1 MHRFNWKKYGKQQ
14 MILLLFLF
22 LIGGLSEVWGQNYAV
37 PGRTYS
43 GNLGAN
49 GEYGLRINKSGTY
62 YFKNVTG
69 GAICA
74 DADNMNVTLYFEGHN
89 ELSGRSVSGEWSTAA
104 IDLNVATRNPGQAG
118 NTFTIKSTDPK
129 NPAWLSC
136 KGAGSSW
143 AIVAGIGV
151 TGDKTT
157 LNIEGPI
164 QVYANG
170 GYYNDYKAPGIGGLC
185 WDSRRFKGGN
195 LNIKNGAYVYV
206 DYIYK
211 EEIQVSKPS
220 IIGWASITYYGTFLV
235 PKQGGYFTPDFSDTD
250 IKPTSGSWNDFK
262 LSDGTKGKIYYE
274 NGSKYHVYIQ
284 KAFSEWDYF
293 EIAGIPS
300 GTISDYWIHTT
311 KMGQVYDQKG
321 TYYKSLV
328 NSTIPSG
335 STLCLNVSNYTY
347 TGTYSG
353 PSITLDGNGK
363 KFISDGFTF
372 SPSGPLKLKNMQIEN
387 RIHVNGPVYV
397 DADNLG
403 NLTDWDVVDYD
414 APVWYCTAT
423 LEPSV
428 TDFDVWISPLEDWSK
443 YEGSYSSRN
452 QQIRAKYLD
461 GKNVYMWIPK
471 KANQYINIQ
480 NPKNVNELYK
490 STAVTVSKHNTPIN
504 FTQYVAARIN
514 GIYPYVSLEDAFKAV
529 TRDGLDVIYLQKNY
543 TTYSTTSWDKNRG
556 ADLTSKISIELSLNG
571 FTLTSD
577 ATDYLGC
584 TGSGMLELS
593 GAGSLVGVFEIQNLY
608 TELLDDKL
616 SKSLYMGD
624 ERVFRTWVDKEPA
637 GITGYLGYSW
647 NGNEY
652 YPAGKKDMGK
662 NCLWLPASKSSKTFT
677 LYDGSAEGS
686 ELIATATLSVK
697 ENHANQANAYPY
709 VDISKGDVM
718 ITPFNAEQT
727 VKYGTRQKYTA
738 TAGNTSTDRLPVFG
752 QAVSDMGKDYALTVA
767 SGGTGTAYLS
777 LYEMNIKP
785 QTKAALRINGTADIE
800 LKGTNKLEGGYSGG
814 VSFPAAQLTSASSA
828 LIWCTAN
835 DGYGKLIAC
844 GGAYGDKASPAISA
858 ESGASMTIAGGTI
871 VSRRINDE
879 GMAVADNSIEG
890 GTQKIFAGSVDAGY
904 TDGSRPTNKSGKT
917 LYKVSVTTGLE
928 PGQPYNCIYTDA
940 DPAPFWAMP
949 DEAGKIYCWQP
960 EQPLSDPKTVVTL
973 THPVSYE
980 KKEIEVAKVEP
991 HDRNVAPI
999 VIEVTDLNTRE
1010 VNSYGNLQDAF
1021 NEMQAGTPDVLS
1033 RYSLALLTRIDNLS
1047 TVQTIPANTEVT
1059 LNLQSFEIAAQNG
1072 SNIAFDASA
1081 SGAYLNITGKGNI
1094 KNTFRIVGDVFIDG
1108 VVPLTDAVVMVGG
1121 EAVFRTLV
1129 KELPVGETN
1138 TYTYSYGQKQNV
1150 PFFLHNGLAC
1160 LWLPDY
1166 GKSEELRFAVGG
1178 SGGSSTEYTA
1188 GGITTVTQRTEAI
1201 PASPVGVVARVT
1213 YGNGSINQAYN
1224 TLKEALES
1232 ARKASVELHHTD
1244 VALHLLT
1251 GVSVSGNQTMAG
1263 SFLINLDG
1271 KNITSASGG
1280 QLTVADG
1287 ARIRF
1292 YDETVGMKGTM
1303 TVDVDLKGTG
1313 QLFVPS
1319 SIRLKGTVIRD
1330 GVKDVAYWRTMVNTR
1345 YAGDG
1350 LTGIIYAGV
1359 TYPVISDETC
1369 LWLPQNNDSK
1379 EEYVFTVGSE
1389 NKVVT
1394 GYIVS
1399 ANSHDNDMTIGGS
1412 SNAARIGVTEY
1423 ATVEAAFAAL
1433 SEEGQTIELLKT
1445 SSLETALSLTRRVTI
1460 ELGKYGLTPS
1470 SLTPATPPALTI
1482 GSGGQLT
1489 VTSKTG
1495 TGELKAPLVL
1505 DGGLMYI
1512 GQGITGD
1519 HIGQVTDKTGSPLYR
1534 LLVTDLPATIP
1545 TGEHAYTFTA
1555 SDGTMVS
1562 SGQFMV
1568 RNGVACLWFPETMA
1582 GTLTFTLGSKAY
1594 KTENITVNP
1603 DHFNLETYGV
1613 SDVAQIRNGKKYRKL
1628 AEALNDAAGKTV
1640 IVLKNAVLENA
1651 VSISGS
1657 ITLETGDYSITSSA
1671 DAQITVPESANLRIT
1686 GNGSVSVGFTIISS
1700 AAGSIYSNGNL
1711 QVDRSVNM
1719 EATSKV
1725 YLNTSPAYRVN
1736 VTGLPVT
1743 ASVVYD
1749 CSNQAGRVKSSE
1761 SGELCLWM
1769 QPVNQPVNFS
1779 AEAGTDTY
1787 LATGIIITPTHVNP
1801 LTVTYVEGIAAIGD
1815 NIYDTLSE
1823 ALTLATGGETVVLRK
1838 DLTGLSGKLKA
1849 QSNATLSL
1857 DNNRLITAT
1866 EGLTLDA
1873 GNHLFTLQDGI
1884 LEGAVAI
1891 EGNVYM
1897 KNDVVMNNARVSAAG
1912 KTVWRTFLKVPA
1924 GTVSFGYRFGEIAAT
1939 CTNIQ
1944 GDVAC
1949 LWLPSSNTMQTL
1961 TVTAGD
1967 MEYALNNVIIASTH
1981 GNELD
1986 LTGGNDPVAKVGD
1999 KSFASLASALAT
2011 VTEGGVVTLLKN
2023 VSLSSVQDIT
2033 KSLTLDLGGFSFT
2046 SGNSGFNVATD
2057 KVLTIMQG
2065 SLLGTIRLDGK
2076 GGVMAGSDVKVAGIV
2091 LNKENKEC
2099 YRTLVK
2105 VGPEA
2110 GAPIECHWLE
2120 PAGLTYDLSVV
2131 QGGETYEATVPAA
2144 LNDHNTVLIA
2154 YKRVVLG
2161 TGTHSW
2167 QAGYANTNLVL
2178 AGDAVLSLENVSTTT
2193 SLHRLTIRDGALVK
2207 ASATSGMVVAEEGIH
2222 YVRSFGSPDQWESL
2236 ALPFTTAY
2244 IITEENDPL
2253 LGTTRTVL
2261 LTPATGTGTAGNFW
2275 LKTVDANGRLQGVNT
2290 IEITANV
2297 SYLMAVP
2304 DKWSGKEITFVSGP
2318 NQLLRRDK
2326 VTAVKPASGFA
2337 SYANGTFDELVVK
2350 EACYLLN
2357 AAGDAFELTQPQP
2370 DVVTVKPFR
2379 GYLLADINTTM
2390 VLPTLRIGVITD
2402 AIVPSVPAPLR
2413 IYAGRG
2419 RVIVETPKAEDIRI
2433 YRFDG
2438 SLVRALHV
2446 PAGQTEIP
2454 LARGLYIVNRT
2465 KVIIPE

>member
-1 MHRFNWKKYGKQQ
+1 MHRLNRKRYSKQQ
-14 MILLLFLF
+14 IVLLLFLL
-22 LIGGLSEVWGQNYAV
+22 LIGGPSEVWGQKNYAV
-37 PGRTYS
+37 PGRTYT

-49 GEYGLRINKSGTY
+49 GEYGLRINQSGTY
-62 YFKNVTG
+62 YFKNITG

-74 DADNMNVTLYFEGHN
+74 DADDLDVTLYFEGHN
-89 ELSGRSVSGEWSTAA
+89 ELFGRSVKGEWSTAG
-104 IDLNVATRNPGQAG
+104 IDLNVATRNPGQAR
-118 NTFTIKSTDPK
+118 NTFTIKSKDPN
-129 NPAWLSC
+129 NPAWLNC
-136 KGAGSSW
+136 KGAGSGW
-143 AIVAGIGV
+143 AIVAGIGI
-151 TGDKTT
+151 TGDKTI

-170 GYYNDYKAPGIGGLC
+170 GYMNDYKAPGIGGLC
-185 WDSRRFKGGN
+185 WDNRQFAGGKLN
-195 LNIKNGAYVYV
+195 LKNGAYLYTDV
-206 DYIYK
+206 IYK
-211 EEIQVSKPS
+211 SYSQVSKPK
-220 IIGWASITYYGTFLV
+220 IYGWASVTSYSAHLYAE
-235 PKQGGYFTPDFSDTD
+235 QGYSYAVNFSKTD
-250 IKPTSGSWNDFK
+250 IKPTSGAWHNFK
-262 LSDGTKGKIYYE
+262 LSDGTEGKIYYE
-274 NGSKYHVYIQ
+274 NTSNYNVYTE
-284 KAFSEWDYF
+284 SSNYYWDYMAIA
-293 EIAGIPS
+293 EIPGKS
-300 GTISDYWIHTT
+300 GYSAID
-311 KMGQVYDQKG
+311 MGQVYDQNG
-321 TYYKSLV
+321 NYYKSIV
-328 NSTIPSG
+328 TSTIPAG
-335 STLCLNVSNYTY
+335 STLFLNVNNYTY
-347 TGTYSG
+347 SGKYTGPAITLNGNDKTFYSKNFIFASTGTV
-353 PSITLDGNGK
+353 
-363 KFISDGFTF
+363 
-372 SPSGPLKLKNMQIEN
+372 KLSNMQIQN
-387 RIHVNGPVYV
+387 RFKITGSVYV
-397 DADNLG
+397 DADNIG
-403 NLTDWDVVDYD
+403 NLLDWDVVDRYD
-414 APVWYCTAT
+414 RPVWYCKAT
-423 LEPSV
+423 GQPESANNFNLWTSDRQDWNTYISASSVGDKWIYEKCIVGTNLYMWLPKETGAKYVNLTTNSDPNLVYKSGATTLSAHNTSV
-428 TDFDVWISPLEDWSK
+428 TFS
-443 YEGSYSSRN
+443 
-452 QQIRAKYLD
+452 
-461 GKNVYMWIPK
+461 
-471 KANQYINIQ
+471 QYI
-480 NPKNVNELYK
+480 
-490 STAVTVSKHNTPIN
+490 
-504 FTQYVAARIN
+504 AARTITTSSTERK
-514 GIYPYVSLEDAFKAV
+514 GYASLENAFK
-529 TRDGLDVIYLQKNY
+529 DVLQNETIRLEKNY
-543 TTYSTTSWDKNRG
+543 TSYGSDYRTNKSSVKLDLNG
-556 ADLTSKISIELSLNG
+556 CSLTS
-571 FTLTSD
+571 T

-584 TGSGMLELS
+584 SVNDVLELVDKK
-593 GAGSLVGVFEIQNLY
+593 GGGSLAGVFQIKNLY

-616 SKSLYMGD
+616 SKSFYI
-624 ERVFRTWVDKEPA
+624 ESEKVFRTWIDKVPT
-637 GITGYLGYSW
+637 GIAGYLGYSW
-647 NGNEY
+647 NGTAY
-652 YPAGKKDMGK
+652 YPARLDASREG
-662 NCLWLPASKSSKTFT
+662 CLWLPASTSLKTFT
-677 LYDGSAEGS
+677 LFDGGTAGS
-686 ELIATATLSVK
+686 EQIATTSLQVS
-697 ENHANQANAYPY
+697 ENHNNSGNAYPY
-709 VDISKGDVM
+709 VDISKGNVT
-718 ITPFNAEQT
+718 ITPDNTEQT
-727 VKYGTRQKYTA
+727 VKYGTAQKYSA
-738 TAGNTSTDRLPVFG
+738 TAGNTSADRLPVFG
-752 QAVSDMGKDYALTVA
+752 EAVSDKGKDHALTIE
-767 SGGTGTAYLS
+767 SGTGTAYLS
-777 LYEMNIKP
+777 LCEMNIKP
-785 QTKAALRINGTADIE
+785 QTKAALRIEGAADVE
-800 LKGTNKLEGGYSGG
+800 LKGTNRLEGGYSGG
-814 VSFPAAQLTSASSA
+814 VSFPAAQLTTASSS
-828 LIWCTAN
+828 LSWSTAS
-835 DGYGKLIAC
+835 DGYGKLEAY
-844 GGAYGDKASPAISA
+844 GGAYGDQASPAIAA
-858 ESGASMTIAGGTI
+858 ETGATMTIAGGT
-871 VSRRINDE
+871 VVTRRIDDE
-879 GMAVADNSIEG
+879 GLWTADNSIKG
-890 GTQKIFAGSVDAGY
+890 GTQKILAGSVDAGY
-904 TDGSRPTNKSGKT
+904 IDGSRPTNKSNKT
-917 LYKVSVTTGLE
+917 IYKVSVTTGLE

-940 DPAPFWAMP
+940 DPVPFWAMP

-960 EQPLSDPKTVVTL
+960 EQPLSDPKTKVTL

-980 KKEIEVAKVEP
+980 KKEVEVAKVEA

-999 VIEVTDLNTRE
+999 VIEMTNQKTGE

-1021 NEMQAGTPDVLS
+1021 NEMRSGQPDAPS
-1033 RYSLALLTRIDNLS
+1033 HYSLALLTRIDNLS
-1047 TVQTIPANTEVT
+1047 TLQTVPANTEVK
-1059 LNLQSFEIAAQNG
+1059 LDLQSFEIAAQNG

-1166 GKSEELRFAVGG
+1166 GKSEELRFTVGG

-1263 SFLINLDG
+1263 SFLVNLDG

-1319 SIRLKGTVIRD
+1319 SIRLNGTVIRD

-1389 NKVVT
+1389 NKVVI

-1423 ATVEAAFAAL
+1423 ATIEAAFAAL

-1445 SSLETALSLTRRVTI
+1445 SSLETTLSLTRRVTI

-1495 TGELKAPLVL
+1495 TGELKAPLAL

-1519 HIGQVTDKTGSPLYR
+1519 HIGQVTDAADVSLYR

-1555 SDGTMVS
+1555 GDGTMVS

-1603 DHFNLETYGV
+1603 DHFNLDTYGV

-1628 AEALNDAAGKTV
+1628 AEALNDTAGKIV

-1657 ITLETGDYSITSSA
+1657 VTLETGDYSITSST

-1725 YLNTSPAYRVN
+1725 YLDASPAYRVN
-1736 VTGLPVT
+1736 VSGLPVS

-1749 CSNQAGRVKSSE
+1749 CSDQAGRVKSSE

-1815 NIYDTLSE
+1815 NIYDTLAE

-1838 DLTGLSGKLKA
+1838 DLTGLSGKLEA

-1873 GNHLFTLQDGI
+1873 GSHLFTVQDGI
-1884 LEGAVAI
+1884 LEGTVAI
-1891 EGNVYM
+1891 KGNVYM
-1897 KNDVVMNNARVSAAG
+1897 KSDVVMNNARVSAAG

-1924 GTVSFGYRFGEIAAT
+1924 GTTSFGYRFGEIAAT

-1944 GDVAC
+1944 GDMAC

-1999 KSFASLASALAT
+1999 KSFASLASALAA
-2011 VTEGGVVTLLKN
+2011 VTEKGVVTLLKN

-2065 SLLGTIRLDGK
+2065 SLLGTIRLEGE

-2110 GAPIECHWLE
+2110 GASTECHWLE

-2178 AGDAVLSLENVSTTT
+2178 AGDAVLSLENVSATT
-2193 SLHRLTIRDGALVK
+2193 SLHRLTVRDGALVK

-2222 YVRSFGSPDQWESL
+2222 YVRSLGSPDQWESL

-2290 IEITANV
+2290 TEITANV

-2304 DKWSGKEITFVSGP
+2304 DEWSGKEITFVSGP
-2318 NQLLRRDK
+2318 NQLLCRDK

-2337 SYANGTFDELVVK
+2337 SYANGTFDELAVK

-2357 AAGDAFELTQPQP
+2357 AAGDAFELTQLQP

-2419 RVIVETPKAEDIRI
+2419 RVVVETPKAEDIRI

>member
-22 LIGGLSEVWGQNYAV
+22 LIGGLSEVWGLNYAV
-37 PGRTYS
+37 PGRWYS
-43 GNLGAN
+43 GNLAAN
-49 GEYGLRINKSGTY
+49 GDYCLRIRDSGTY
-62 YFKNVTG
+62 YFNNVTG
-69 GAICA
+69 GRIVA
-74 DADNMNVTLYFEGHN
+74 DASNLNVTLCFGGSSNILTSY
-89 ELSGRSVSGEWSTAA
+89 LDRGEWVHLSA
-104 IDLNVATRNPGQAG
+104 IDLHQHDKYGN
-118 NTFTIKSTDPK
+118 NTFTIKSIDPES
-129 NPAWLSC
+129 PASVKC
-136 KGAGSSW
+136 SGAGESM
-143 AIVAGIGV
+143 AIQPGILVYSGSKV
-151 TGDKTT
+151 IID
-157 LNIEGPI
+157 GPI
-164 QVYANG
+164 SVTATG
-170 GYYNDYKAPGIGGLC
+170 GYYNNYKSPGIGGHCADGTYWHSGSLEL
-185 WDSRRFKGGN
+185 R
-195 LNIKNGAYVYV
+195 NGAYLYNDVVYW
-206 DYIYK
+206 K
-211 EEIQVSKPS
+211 ELKQV
-220 IIGWASITYYGTFLV
+220 AYT
-235 PKQGGYFTPDFSDTD
+235 
-250 IKPTSGSWNDFK
+250 
-262 LSDGTKGKIYYE
+262 
-274 NGSKYHVYIQ
+274 
-284 KAFSEWDYF
+284 
-293 EIAGIPS
+293 
-300 GTISDYWIHTT
+300 TISDYAAITSFDREQPLANGGGKSYWLDYDRIDVKPTVGWHDFKTSYGIT
-311 KMGQVYDQKG
+311 GQIYYREKATNITYRLFFPLNRQIEWLEIDGCPGSFAYGAAKMGVVYDENG
-321 TYYKSLV
+321 NYYKSLV
-328 NSTIPSG
+328 SSTFPSG
-335 STLCLNVSNYTY
+335 STLYLNINNYTY
-347 TGTYSG
+347 TGTY
-353 PSITLDGNGK
+353 NGK
-363 KFISDGFTF
+363 AATLSGNYKTFYSDKFYFNPYG
-372 SPSGPLKLKNMQIEN
+372 GALKLFNMNIEN
-387 RIHVNGPVYV
+387 QFRVNGSVYV
-397 DADNLG
+397 DADNPG
-403 NLTDWDVVDYD
+403 NLENWNVIDYWGRS
-414 APVWYCTAT
+414 VWYCKT
-423 LEPSV
+423 LGLPESV
-428 TDFDVWISPLEDWSK
+428 LNFDVWTSDREDWNT
-443 YEGSYSSRN
+443 YSSSIGDKNGFARY
-452 QQIRAKYLD
+452 AT
-461 GKNVYMWIPK
+461 GKDIYMWLPK
-471 KANQYINIQ
+471 EAGARYVNLK
-480 NPKNVNELYK
+480 KNTDPNLVYK
-490 STAVTVSKHNTPIN
+490 SGVITLSAHNTSIN
-504 FTQYVAARIN
+504 FSRYIAVKSFLSGMERK
-514 GIYPYVSLEDAFKAV
+514 IYASLENAFE
-529 TRDGLDVIYLQKNY
+529 DVAQGETIKLWKNY
-543 TTYSTTSWDKNRG
+543 TSYGSNCQTDKLSVKFDLNNYK
-556 ADLTSKISIELSLNG
+556 LTSS
-571 FTLTSD
+571 TSD
-577 ATDYLGC
+577 RLGG
-584 TGSGMLELS
+584 TGNSMLELVDN
-593 GAGSLVGVFEIQNLY
+593 GGGGGGLAGVFQIQNLY

-616 SKSLYMGD
+616 SKSLYMGG
-624 ERVFRTWVDKEPA
+624 EKVFRTWTDKVPT
-637 GITGYLGYSW
+637 GISGYLGYSW
-647 NGNEY
+647 NGKDC
-652 YPAGKKDMGK
+652 YPARLNASRKG
-662 NCLWLPASKSSKTFT
+662 CLWLPAGTSSQTFT

-686 ELIATATLSVK
+686 ELIATATLSVN

-709 VDISKGDVM
+709 VDISKGNVT
-718 ITPFNAEQT
+718 ITPSNAEQT

-738 TAGNTSTDRLPVFG
+738 TARNTSTDRLPVFG

-777 LYEMNIKP
+777 LCEMNIKP

-828 LIWCTAN
+828 LTWRTAN
-835 DGYGKLIAC
+835 DGYGKLTAC
-844 GGAYGDKASPAISA
+844 GAAYGDKASPAISA

-980 KKEIEVAKVEP
+980 KKEVEVAKVEP

-1166 GKSEELRFAVGG
+1166 GKSEELRFTVGG

-1232 ARKASVELHHTD
+1232 ARKASVELHHAD

-1263 SFLINLDG
+1263 SFLVNLDG

-1280 QLTVADG
+1280 QLTVVDG

-1303 TVDVDLKGTG
+1303 TVDVDLKGDG

-1445 SSLETALSLTRRVTI
+1445 SSLETALSLTCRVTI

-1470 SLTPATPPALTI
+1470 SLTPDTPPALTI

-1495 TGELKAPLVL
+1495 TGELKAPLAL

-1519 HIGQVTDKTGSPLYR
+1519 HIGKVTDKTGGPLYR

-1545 TGEHAYTFTA
+1545 TGEHTYAFTA
-1555 SDGTMVS
+1555 GDGTMIS

-1725 YLNTSPAYRVN
+1725 YLDASPAYRVN
-1736 VTGLPVT
+1736 VNGLPVT

-1749 CSNQAGRVKSSE
+1749 CSDQSGRVKSSE

-1801 LTVTYVEGIAAIGD
+1801 LMVTYVEGIAAIGD
-1815 NIYDTLSE
+1815 NIYDTLAE

-1838 DLTGLSGKLKA
+1838 DLTGLAGSLEA
-1849 QSNATLSL
+1849 RSNATISL

-1873 GNHLFTLQDGI
+1873 GNHQLTLQDGT

-1897 KNDVVMNNARVSAAG
+1897 KSSVIMNNARVSAGG
-1912 KTVWRTFLKVPA
+1912 KNVWRTFLKVPA
-1924 GTVSFGYRFGEIAAT
+1924 GTASFGYTFGDITAT
-1939 CTNIQ
+1939 CTNIKE
-1944 GDVAC
+1944 DVAC
-1949 LWLPSSNTMQTL
+1949 LWLPSSNTMQSLIVNTGN
-1961 TVTAGD
+1961 T
-1967 MEYALNNVIIASTH
+1967 EYALNNVIIASTH

-1986 LTGGNDPVAKVGD
+1986 LTGGNDPVAAVGANQ
-1999 KSFASLASALAT
+1999 FASLASALAT
-2011 VTEGGVVTLLKN
+2011 ATEGGTVRLLKD
-2023 VSLSSVQDIT
+2023 VSLSSVQDIQ
-2033 KSLTLDLGGFSFT
+2033 KSLTLDLGGFSYT
-2046 SGNSGFNVATD
+2046 SGNSGFSVVAG
-2057 KVLTIMQG
+2057 KELTIARG
-2065 SLLGTIRLDGK
+2065 SLLGTIRLNGEGSVK
-2076 GGVMAGSDVKVAGIV
+2076 AGSDVKVAGIV
-2091 LNKENKEC
+2091 LNKDNKEC
-2099 YRTLVK
+2099 YRTLMK
-2105 VGPEA
+2105 VGPDA
-2110 GAPIECHWLE
+2110 VAVMQCHWLE
-2120 PAGLTYDLSVV
+2120 SAALTYDLLIP
-2131 QGGETYEATVPAA
+2131 QGSDTYEATVPAD
-2144 LNDHNTVLIA
+2144 LDNHNTELTA

-2161 TGTHSW
+2161 AGSHSW
-2167 QAGYANTNLVL
+2167 QPAYANTNLVL
-2178 AGDAVLSLENVSTTT
+2178 AGDAELSFENVTGTTI
-2193 SLHRLTIRDGALVK
+2193 LHRLTIRDGALVK
-2207 ASATSGMVVAEEGIH
+2207 TSATAGMVIAEEGIR
-2222 YVRSFGSPDQWESL
+2222 YVRSFVDANQWESV
-2236 ALPFTTAY
+2236 ALPFTTTR
-2244 IITEENDPL
+2244 ITTEES
-2253 LGTTRTVL
+2253 GQTVL

-2275 LKTVDANGRLQGVNT
+2275 LKTMSAEGKLQNVST
-2290 IEITANV
+2290 TEMTANV

-2304 DKWSGKEITFVSGP
+2304 TMWSAREITFVSGP

-2326 VTAVKPASGFA
+2326 VLAVKPASGFA
-2337 SYANGTFDELVVK
+2337 SYANGTFDRLEVK

-2357 AAGDAFELTQPQP
+2357 VSGDAFELEQPLP
-2370 DVVTVKPFR
+2370 VAVTVEPFR
-2379 GYLLADINTTM
+2379 GYLLADVNTTT
-2390 VLPTLRIGVITD
+2390 VLPTLRIGTATDVVI
-2402 AIVPSVPAPLR
+2402 PSLPENLR
-2413 IYAGRG
+2413 IYTRRG
-2419 RVIVETPKAEDIRI
+2419 CVVVEAQEEEDVFI

-2438 SLVRALHV
+2438 SLVRALRV
-2446 PAGQTEIP
+2446 GVGQTEIL
-2454 LARGLYIVNRT
+2454 LAGGFYIVNRT
-2465 KVIIPE
+2465 KVIVKY

>member
-1 MHRFNWKKYGKQQ
+1 MLK
-14 MILLLFLF
+14 I
-22 LIGGLSEVWGQNYAV
+22 S
-37 PGRTYS
+37 
-43 GNLGAN
+43 N
-49 GEYGLRINKSGTY
+49 GEYFFR
-62 YFKNVTG
+62 NVTDG
-69 GAICA
+69 CIVCDGSGKTA
-74 DADNMNVTLYFEGHN
+74 TLYFEGN
-89 ELSGRSVSGEWSTAA
+89 NVLTGRSSASKFFYAA
-104 IDLNVATRNPGQAG
+104 IDLNYSGTTNTNPYST
-118 NTFTIKSTDPK
+118 NNNLTIKSTDPEHSAQLECRGFTDSGINK
-129 NPAWLSC
+129 VGLPGIRLINSIDNNSFLTITGNIIVKAIGASTRAPAI
-136 KGAGSSW
+136 GGSSF
-143 AIVAGIGV
+143 VL
-151 TGDKTT
+151 
-157 LNIEGPI
+157 LNTRHNS
-164 QVYANG
+164 NG
-170 GYYNDYKAPGIGGLC
+170 GY
-185 WDSRRFKGGN
+185 
-195 LNIKNGAYVYV
+195 LNVKHGAYLYL
-206 DYIYK
+206 DTNPGCSGEMI
-211 EEIQVSKPS
+211 SKPYVEE
-220 IIGWASITYYGTFLV
+220 WASICGENGVVTPGNSSCGYYGF
-235 PKQGGYFTPDFSDTD
+235 DFSNFVDK
-250 IKPTSGSWNDFK
+250 KPYEKLWSHFK
-262 LSDGTKGKIYYE
+262 IGRNGADEGIYYIDHP
-274 NGSKYHVYIQ
+274 YYRVYIENP
-284 KAFSEWDYF
+284 FDYL

-300 GTISDYWIHTT
+300 GTGSSGSML
-311 KMGQVYDQKG
+311 KMGMVYDQASN
-321 TYYKSLV
+321 YYKSLTSSAIPA
-328 NSTIPSG
+328 NSTVF
-335 STLCLNVSNYTY
+335 LNV
-347 TGTYSG
+347 TGYTYSG
-353 PSITLDGNGK
+353 VYQASSITLDGNGK
-363 KFISDGFTF
+363 TFTSDNFIFAPKGAV
-372 SPSGPLKLKNMQIEN
+372 KLKNMQIQN
-387 RIHVNGPVYV
+387 RIHVNGLVYV
-397 DADNLG
+397 DADNQG
-403 NLTDWDVVDYD
+403 NLASWDVVDSNNR
-414 APVWYCTAT
+414 PVWYCTAT
-423 LEPSV
+423 GLAESA
-428 TDFDVWISPLEDWSK
+428 TGFDLWTSTREDWSK
-443 YEGSYSSRN
+443 YTSTLGDKLIDE
-452 QQIRAKYLD
+452 KYVAGTTL
-461 GKNVYMWIPK
+461 YMWLPRETGARYVNLQK
-471 KANQYINIQ
+471 SSDENQ
-480 NPKNVNELYK
+480 VYK
-490 STAVTVSKHNTPIN
+490 SGATTLTAHNTSIT
-504 FTQYVAARIN
+504 FSRYIAAKTITASSTER
-514 GIYPYVSLEDAFKAV
+514 GIYASLENAFK
-529 TRDGLDVIYLQKNY
+529 DVQTGETIKLWKKYTSYGSDFRTDKSSVKFDLNNY
-543 TTYSTTSWDKNRG
+543 
-556 ADLTSKISIELSLNG
+556 ALTSA
-571 FTLTSD
+571 
-577 ATDYLGC
+577 ATDRLGC
-584 TGSGMLELS
+584 SGNGMLELVDNGGGS
-593 GAGSLVGVFEIQNLY
+593 GSLSGVFQIQNLY

-616 SKSLYMGD
+616 SKSFYMGD
-624 ERVFRTWVDKEPA
+624 EKVFRTWIDKVPV
-637 GITGYLGYSW
+637 GISGYLGYSW
-647 NGNEY
+647 HEKDC
-652 YPAGKKDMGK
+652 YPARLNASQKG
-662 NCLWLPASKSSKTFT
+662 CLWLPAGISPKTFN
-677 LYDGSAEGS
+677 LFDGAAAGS
-686 ELIATATLSVK
+686 EQIATTSLQVS
-697 ENHANQANAYPY
+697 ENHTNSGNAYPY
-709 VDISKGDVM
+709 VDISKGNVT
-718 ITPFNAEQT
+718 ITPDNTEQT
-727 VKYGTRQKYTA
+727 VKYGTAQKYSA
-738 TAGNTSTDRLPVFG
+738 TAGNTSADRLPVFG
-752 QAVSDMGKDYALTVA
+752 EAVSDKGKDHALTIE
-767 SGGTGTAYLS
+767 SGTGTAYLS
-777 LYEMNIKP
+777 LCEMNIKP
-785 QTKAALRINGTADIE
+785 QTKAALRIEGAADVE
-800 LKGTNKLEGGYSGG
+800 LKGTNRLEGGYNGG
-814 VSFPAAQLTSASSA
+814 VSFPAAQLTTASSS
-828 LIWCTAN
+828 LSWSTAS
-835 DGYGKLIAC
+835 DGYGKLEAY
-844 GGAYGDKASPAISA
+844 GGAYGDQASPAIAA
-858 ESGASMTIAGGTI
+858 ETGATMTIAGGT
-871 VSRRINDE
+871 VVTRRIDDE
-879 GMAVADNSIEG
+879 GLWSADNSIKG
-890 GTQKIFAGSVDAGY
+890 GTQKILAGSVDAGY
-904 TDGSRPTNKSGKT
+904 TDGSRPTNKSNKT
-917 LYKVSVTTGLE
+917 IYKVSVTTGLE

-940 DPAPFWAMP
+940 DPVPFWAMP

-960 EQPLSDPKTVVTL
+960 EQPLSDPKTKVTL

-980 KKEIEVAKVEP
+980 KKEVEVAKVEA

-999 VIEVTDLNTRE
+999 VIEMTNQKTSE

-1021 NEMQAGTPDVLS
+1021 NEMRAGTPDAPS

-1047 TVQTIPANTEVT
+1047 TLQTVPANTEVK
-1059 LNLQSFEIAAQNG
+1059 LDLQSFELAAQNG

-1166 GKSEELRFAVGG
+1166 GKSEELRFTVGG

-1263 SFLINLDG
+1263 SFLVNLDG

-1319 SIRLKGTVIRD
+1319 SIRLKGTVIRG

-1350 LTGIIYAGV
+1350 LTEIIYAGV

-1470 SLTPATPPALTI
+1470 SLTPPALTI

-1495 TGELKAPLVL
+1495 TGELKAPLAL

-1519 HIGQVTDKTGSPLYR
+1519 HLGKVTDKTGGPLYR

-1545 TGEHAYTFTA
+1545 TGEHAYTFTTG
-1555 SDGTMVS
+1555 DGTMVS

-1671 DAQITVPESANLRIT
+1671 DAQISVPESANLRIT

-1725 YLNTSPAYRVN
+1725 YLDASPAYRVN
-1736 VTGLPVT
+1736 VSGLPVT
-1743 ASVVYD
+1743 ASVEYD
-1749 CSNQAGRVKSSE
+1749 CSNQTGRVKSSE

-1779 AEAGTDTY
+1779 VEAGTDTY

-1823 ALTLATGGETVVLRK
+1823 ALTLATAGETVVLRK
-1838 DLTGLSGKLKA
+1838 DLTGLAGSLEA
-1849 QSNATLSL
+1849 RSNATISL
-1857 DNNRLITAT
+1857 GNNRLITAT
-1866 EGLTLDA
+1866 EGLTLEA
-1873 GNHLFTLQDGI
+1873 GSHLLTLQDGT

-1891 EGNVYM
+1891 RGNVYM
-1897 KNDVVMNNARVSAAG
+1897 KGSVIMNNARVSVGG
-1912 KTVWRTFLKVPA
+1912 KNVWRTFLKVPA
-1924 GTVSFGYRFGEIAAT
+1924 GTASFSYTFGDITAT
-1939 CTNIQ
+1939 CTNIKEN
-1944 GDVAC
+1944 VAC
-1949 LWLPSSNTMQTL
+1949 LWLPSSNTMQSLIVNTGN
-1961 TVTAGD
+1961 T
-1967 MEYALNNVIIASTH
+1967 EYALNNVIIASTH

-1986 LTGGNDPVAKVGD
+1986 LTGGNDPVAAVGANQ
-1999 KSFASLASALAT
+1999 FASLASALAT
-2011 VTEGGVVTLLKN
+2011 ATEGGTVRLLKD
-2023 VSLSSVQDIT
+2023 VSLSSVQDIQ
-2033 KSLTLDLGGFSFT
+2033 KSLTLDLGGFSYT
-2046 SGNSGFNVATD
+2046 SGNSGFSVVAG
-2057 KVLTIMQG
+2057 KELTIARG
-2065 SLLGTIRLDGK
+2065 SLLGTIRLNGEGSVK
-2076 GGVMAGSDVKVAGIV
+2076 AGSDVKVAGIV
-2091 LNKENKEC
+2091 LNKDNKEC

-2105 VGPEA
+2105 VGPDA
-2110 GAPIECHWLE
+2110 AAVMQCHWLE
-2120 PAGLTYDLSVV
+2120 SAALTYDLLIP
-2131 QGGETYEATVPAA
+2131 QGSDTYEATVPAD
-2144 LNDHNTVLIA
+2144 LDNHNTELTA

-2161 TGTHSW
+2161 AGSHSW
-2167 QAGYANTNLVL
+2167 QPAYANTNLVL
-2178 AGDAVLSLENVSTTT
+2178 AGDAELSLENVTGTTT
-2193 SLHRLTIRDGALVK
+2193 LHRLTIRDGALVK
-2207 ASATSGMVVAEEGIH
+2207 TSATAGMVIAEEGIR
-2222 YVRSFGSPDQWESL
+2222 YVRSFVDANQWESV
-2236 ALPFTTAY
+2236 ALPFTTTR
-2244 IITEENDPL
+2244 ITTEES
-2253 LGTTRTVL
+2253 GQTVL

-2275 LKTVDANGRLQGVNT
+2275 LKTMSAEGKLQNVST
-2290 IEITANV
+2290 TEMTANV

-2304 DKWSGKEITFVSGP
+2304 TMWSAREITFVSGP

-2326 VTAVKPASGFA
+2326 VLAVKPASGFA
-2337 SYANGTFDELVVK
+2337 SYANGTFDRLEVK

-2357 AAGDAFELTQPQP
+2357 VSGDAFELKQPLP
-2370 DVVTVKPFR
+2370 SAVTVEPFR
-2379 GYLLADINTTM
+2379 GYLLADVNTTT
-2390 VLPTLRIGVITD
+2390 VLPTLRIATATDVVI
-2402 AIVPSVPAPLR
+2402 PGLPENPR
-2413 IYAGRG
+2413 IYTRRG
-2419 RVIVETPKAEDIRI
+2419 CVVVEAQEEEDIRI
-2433 YRFDG
+2433 YRFNG
-2438 SLVRALHV
+2438 SLVRALRV
-2446 PAGQTEIP
+2446 GVGQTEIP
-2454 LARGLYIVNRT
+2454 LAGGFYIVNRT
-2465 KVIIPE
+2465 KVIVKY

>member
-1 MHRFNWKKYGKQQ
+1 MN
-14 MILLLFLF
+14 I
-22 LIGGLSEVWGQNYAV
+22 QNQF
-37 PGRTYS
+37 R
-43 GNLGAN
+43 
-49 GEYGLRINKSGTY
+49 
-62 YFKNVTG
+62 
-69 GAICA
+69 
-74 DADNMNVTLYFEGHN
+74 
-89 ELSGRSVSGEWSTAA
+89 
-104 IDLNVATRNPGQAG
+104 
-118 NTFTIKSTDPK
+118 
-129 NPAWLSC
+129 
-136 KGAGSSW
+136 
-143 AIVAGIGV
+143 
-151 TGDKTT
+151 
-157 LNIEGPI
+157 
-164 QVYANG
+164 
-170 GYYNDYKAPGIGGLC
+170 
-185 WDSRRFKGGN
+185 
-195 LNIKNGAYVYV
+195 
-206 DYIYK
+206 
-211 EEIQVSKPS
+211 
-220 IIGWASITYYGTFLV
+220 
-235 PKQGGYFTPDFSDTD
+235 
-250 IKPTSGSWNDFK
+250 
-262 LSDGTKGKIYYE
+262 
-274 NGSKYHVYIQ
+274 
-284 KAFSEWDYF
+284 
-293 EIAGIPS
+293 
-300 GTISDYWIHTT
+300 
-311 KMGQVYDQKG
+311 
-321 TYYKSLV
+321 
-328 NSTIPSG
+328 
-335 STLCLNVSNYTY
+335 
-347 TGTYSG
+347 
-353 PSITLDGNGK
+353 
-363 KFISDGFTF
+363 
-372 SPSGPLKLKNMQIEN
+372 
-387 RIHVNGPVYV
+387 VNGPVYV
-397 DADNLG
+397 DAENLG
-403 NLTDWDVVDYD
+403 NLENWDVIDYWSR
-414 APVWYCTAT
+414 PVWYCKTIG
-423 LEPSV
+423 LPESV
-428 TDFDVWISPLEDWSK
+428 LNFDVWTSDREDWNT
-443 YEGSYSSRN
+443 YSSSIGDKNGFARY
-452 QQIRAKYLD
+452 AT
-461 GKNVYMWIPK
+461 GKDIYMWLPK
-471 KANQYINIQ
+471 EAGTRYVNLK
-480 NPKNVNELYK
+480 KNTDPNLVYK
-490 STAVTVSKHNTPIN
+490 SGAITLSAHNTSIN
-504 FTQYVAARIN
+504 FSRYIAAKSFLSGTERK
-514 GIYPYVSLEDAFKAV
+514 IYASLENAF
-529 TRDGLDVIYLQKNY
+529 TDVAQGETIKLWKNY
-543 TTYSTTSWDKNRG
+543 TSYGSNCQTDKLSVKFDLNNNK
-556 ADLTSKISIELSLNG
+556 LTSSA
-571 FTLTSD
+571 SD
-577 ATDYLGC
+577 RLGG
-584 TGSGMLELS
+584 TGNSMLELVDN
-593 GAGSLVGVFEIQNLY
+593 GGGGGSLVGVFQIQNLY

-616 SKSLYMGD
+616 SKSFYMGD
-624 ERVFRTWVDKEPA
+624 EKVFRTWIDKVPT
-637 GITGYLGYSW
+637 GIAGYLGYSW
-647 NGNEY
+647 NGKDY
-652 YPAGKKDMGK
+652 YPARLDASRKG
-662 NCLWLPASKSSKTFT
+662 CLWLPASTSFKTFT
-677 LYDGSAEGS
+677 LFDGAAAGS
-686 ELIATATLSVK
+686 EQIATTSLQVN
-697 ENHANQANAYPY
+697 ENHDNSGNAYPY
-709 VDISKGDVM
+709 VDISKGNVT
-718 ITPFNAEQT
+718 ITPDNTEQT
-727 VKYGTRQKYTA
+727 VKYGTAQKYLA

-752 QAVSDMGKDYALTVA
+752 EAVSDKGKDHALTIE
-767 SGGTGTAYLS
+767 SGTGTAYLS
-777 LYEMNIKP
+777 LCEMNIKP
-785 QTKAALRINGTADIE
+785 QTKAALRIEGAADVE
-800 LKGTNKLEGGYSGG
+800 LKGTNRLEGGYSGG
-814 VSFPAAQLTSASSA
+814 VSFPAAQLTEASSS
-828 LIWCTAN
+828 LIWRTAA
-835 DGYGKLIAC
+835 DGYGKLEAY
-844 GGAYGDKASPAISA
+844 GGAYGDLASPAIAA
-858 ESGASMTIAGGTI
+858 ETGATMTIAGGTF
-871 VSRRINDE
+871 VTRRVDDE
-879 GMAVADNSIEG
+879 GLWTADNSIKG
-890 GTQKIFAGSVDAGY
+890 GTQKILAGSVDAGY
-904 TDGSRPTNKSGKT
+904 TDGSRPTNKSNKT
-917 LYKVSVTTGLE
+917 IYKVSVTTGLE

-960 EQPLSDPKTVVTL
+960 EQLLSDPKTKVTL

-980 KKEIEVAKVEP
+980 KKEIEVAKVDA

-999 VIEVTDLNTRE
+999 VIEMTNLNTAE

-1021 NEMQAGTPDVLS
+1021 NEMRAGTPDAPS

-1047 TVQTIPANTEVT
+1047 TLQTVPANTEVK
-1059 LNLQSFEIAAQNG
+1059 LDLQSFEIAAQNG

-1166 GKSEELRFAVGG
+1166 GKSEELRFTVGG

-1232 ARKASVELHHTD
+1232 ARKASVELHHAD

-1263 SFLINLDG
+1263 SFLVNLDG

-1292 YDETVGMKGTM
+1292 YDETVGMKGTV
-1303 TVDVDLKGTG
+1303 TVDVDLKGAG
-1313 QLFVPS
+1313 QLFIPS
-1319 SIRLKGTVIRD
+1319 SIRLNGTVIRD
-1330 GVKDVAYWRTMVNTR
+1330 GVKDLAYWRTMVNTR

-1350 LTGIIYAGV
+1350 LTEIVYDGV
-1359 TYPVISDETC
+1359 TYPVVSDETC

-1389 NKVVT
+1389 DKVVT

-1445 SSLETALSLTRRVTI
+1445 SSLETALSLTRRATL

-1470 SLTPATPPALTI
+1470 SLTPDTPPALTI
-1482 GSGGQLT
+1482 GSGGQLV

-1519 HIGQVTDKTGSPLYR
+1519 HIGKVTDKTGGPLYR

-1545 TGEHAYTFTA
+1545 TGEHTYAFTA
-1555 SDGTMVS
+1555 GDGTMVS

-1582 GTLTFTLGSKAY
+1582 GTLTFTLGTKAY

-1736 VTGLPVT
+1736 VSGLPVT

-1749 CSNQAGRVKSSE
+1749 CSDQAGRVKSSE

-1815 NIYDTLSE
+1815 NIYDTLAE

-1838 DLTGLSGKLKA
+1838 DLTGLAGSLEA
-1849 QSNATLSL
+1849 RSNATISL
-1857 DNNRLITAT
+1857 GNNRLITAT
-1866 EGLTLDA
+1866 EGLTLEA
-1873 GNHLFTLQDGI
+1873 GSHLLTLQDGI
-1884 LEGAVAI
+1884 LEGAVVI

-1897 KNDVVMNNARVSAAG
+1897 KSSVIMNNARVSAAG
-1912 KTVWRTFLKVPA
+1912 KTVWRTFLTLPA
-1924 GTVSFGYRFGEIAAT
+1924 GTTSFNYTYGDITAT

-1944 GDVAC
+1944 ENVAC
-1949 LWLPSSNTMQTL
+1949 LWLPSSNTMQAL

-1967 MEYALNNVIIASTH
+1967 VEYALNNVIIASTH

-1999 KSFASLASALAT
+1999 KSFASLASALAAA
-2011 VTEGGVVTLLKN
+2011 TEGGTVRLLKD
-2023 VSLSSVQDIT
+2023 VSLSSVQDIQ
-2033 KSLTLDLGGFSFT
+2033 KSLTLDLGGFSYT
-2046 SGNSGFNVATD
+2046 SGNSGFSVVAG
-2057 KVLTIMQG
+2057 KELTIMRG
-2065 SLLGTIRLDGK
+2065 SLLGTIRLNGEGSVK
-2076 GGVMAGSDVKVAGIV
+2076 AGSDVKVAGIV
-2091 LNKENKEC
+2091 LNKDNKEC

-2105 VGPEA
+2105 VGPDA
-2110 GAPIECHWLE
+2110 VAVMQCHWLE
-2120 PAGLTYDLSVV
+2120 SAALTYDLLIP
-2131 QGGETYEATVPAA
+2131 QGSDTYEATVPAD
-2144 LNDHNTVLIA
+2144 LDNHNTELTA

-2161 TGTHSW
+2161 AGSHSW
-2167 QAGYANTNLVL
+2167 QPAYANTNLVL
-2178 AGDAVLSLENVSTTT
+2178 AGDVELSLENVTGTTI
-2193 SLHRLTIRDGALVK
+2193 LHRLTIRDGALVK
-2207 ASATSGMVVAEEGIH
+2207 TSATAGMVIAEEGIR
-2222 YVRSFGSPDQWESL
+2222 YVRSFVDANQWESV
-2236 ALPFTTAY
+2236 ALPFTTTR
-2244 IITEENDPL
+2244 ITTEES
-2253 LGTTRTVL
+2253 GQTVL

-2275 LKTVDANGRLQGVNT
+2275 LKTMSAEGKLQNVST
-2290 IEITANV
+2290 TEMTANV

-2304 DKWSGKEITFVSGP
+2304 TMWSAREITFVSGP

-2326 VTAVKPASGFA
+2326 VLAVKPASGFA
-2337 SYANGTFDELVVK
+2337 SYANGTFDELAVK

-2357 AAGDAFELTQPQP
+2357 ASGDAFELEQPLP
-2370 DVVTVKPFR
+2370 SAVTVKPFR
-2379 GYLLADINTTM
+2379 GYLLADVNTTT
-2390 VLPTLRIGVITD
+2390 VLPTLRIGTATDVVI
-2402 AIVPSVPAPLR
+2402 PSLPENLR
-2413 IYAGRG
+2413 IYTRRG
-2419 RVIVETPKAEDIRI
+2419 CVVVEAQEEEDIRI

-2438 SLVRALHV
+2438 SLVRALRV
-2446 PAGQTEIP
+2446 GVGQTEIP
-2454 LARGLYIVNRT
+2454 LAGGFYIVNRT
-2465 KVIIPE
+2465 KVIVKY